1 MESYDVTGATR
12 PIQAFVDRLSRWYLR
27 RSRRRFWK
35 SESDSD
41 KQAAYATLYETL
53 VTLSK
58 LLAPTMPL
66 LAEELYQN
74 LVVTGKGEAD
84 EPESVHLA
92 SWPAFDPE
100 KIDEDL
106 NRDMQLITKLA
117 SLGHAARSQSA
128 IKVRQPLAEVAFYL
142 GSAAEARALE
152 QYSDLLADELNVKRV
167 RLLGSAGEVI
177 SYNLNPLPRQ
187 LGGKYK
193 NRFPAVREAILALDA
208 EQAALAFLASE
219 IVPVTVDG
227 EVYEIQPEEI
237 EVRAEAHSGLAVA
250 SEGPYLAAL
259 KVDLTP
265 ELIREGLAREFIR
278 RVQDLRKQAGL
289 EISDRIRLYASASP
303 VLAEAIQ
310 EHRVFIQ
317 GETLATE
324 LYAAE
329 PPLQATKITAEFEGE
344 KVDIGII

>member
-1 MESYDVTGATR
+1 
-12 PIQAFVDRLSRWYLR
+12 
-27 RSRRRFWK
+27 
-35 SESDSD
+35 
-41 KQAAYATLYETL
+41 
-53 VTLSK
+53 
-58 LLAPTMPL
+58 
-66 LAEELYQN
+66 
-74 LVVTGKGEAD
+74 
-84 EPESVHLA
+84 
-92 SWPAFDPE
+92 
-100 KIDEDL
+100 
-106 NRDMQLITKLA
+106 
-117 SLGHAARSQSA
+117 
-128 IKVRQPLAEVAFYL
+128 
-142 GSAAEARALE
+142 
-152 QYSDLLADELNVKRV
+152 
-167 RLLGSAGEVI
+167 
-177 SYNLNPLPRQ
+177 
-187 LGGKYK
+187 
-193 NRFPAVREAILALDA
+193 
-208 EQAALAFLASE
+208 
-219 IVPVTVDG
+219 
-227 EVYEIQPEEI
+227 
-237 EVRAEAHSGLAVA
+237 VA